1 MKITD
6 LASYGYPLKLISIWE
21 QERSSELLPLQIK
34 AIEEYY
40 LFDEGQKNLLVIAP
54 TSSGK
59 TFIGEIMAVREAIRM
74 KC

>member
-21 QERSSELLPLQIK
+21 QEGSSELLPLQIK
-34 AIEEYY
+34 AIEEYHI
-40 LFDEGQKNLLVIAP
+40 FDEGQKNLLVIAP